1 MKKAVKVLA
10 AALALMA
17 LALCAFLLNTYM
29 EKRQYRLEYPEQVR
43 LSAAEFGLDPY
54 LVAAVI
60 HCESGNR
67 AGVVSHKGAVGLMQI
82 MPDTGAWIA
91 EKLAIADYDGAML
104 EDPSLNIRLGCWYLR
119 YLLDRF
125 GGVRGHALAAYNAGP
140 GNLKKWLEDET
151 YSQDGMLVDIPF
163 SETSDYVE
171 RVERAYEKYKKL
183 YPEELG

>member
-1 MKKAVKVLA
+1 MKKTVKALA
-10 AALALMA
+10 AALVLLS
-17 LALCAFLLNTYM
+17 LALCAFWLNTYM
-29 EKRQYRLEYPEQVR
+29 EKRQYRLAYPAQVR
-43 LSAAEFGLDPY
+43 ESAAEFGLDPY

-67 AGVVSHKGAVGLMQI
+67 AGAVSPKGAVGLMQI

-91 EKLAIADYDGAML
+91 QKLSIANYDGAML
-104 EDPSLNIRLGCWYLR
+104 EDPSMNIRLGCWYLS

-125 GGVRGHALAAYNAGP
+125 GGVRSHALAAYNAGP
-140 GNLKKWLEDET
+140 GNLQKWLEDEA

-183 YPEELG
+183 YRDALG